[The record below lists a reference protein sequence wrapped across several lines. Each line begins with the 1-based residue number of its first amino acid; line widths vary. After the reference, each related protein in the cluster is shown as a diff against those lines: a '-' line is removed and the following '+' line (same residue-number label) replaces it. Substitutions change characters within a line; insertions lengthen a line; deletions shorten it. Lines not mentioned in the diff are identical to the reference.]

1 VRRRQPEPEG
11 GYLVPKFVE
20 KILLELKGSSVTLPT
35 QAEVERLMKRCQVG
49 CGGPRALC
57 DAHDVMSDCYGTLGA
72 LQAEV
77 DRLRAEVARL
87 EAECERRAR
96 GK

>member
-1 VRRRQPEPEG
+1 
-11 GYLVPKFVE
+11 
-20 KILLELKGSSVTLPT
+20 
-35 QAEVERLMKRCQVG
+35 
-49 CGGPRALC
+49 
-57 DAHDVMSDCYGTLGA
+57 MSDCYGTLGA